1 MTTNACVLTAAL
13 PVAINVYLMAS
24 EFRSE
29 EGAASNAYFR
39 FYYALSYFDST
50 DARYFGSSILA

>member
-13 PVAINVYLMAS
+13 PVAINVYLMAT

-29 EGAASNAYFR
+29 EGAASNAIFVSTM
-39 FYYALSYFDST
+39 LS
-50 DARYFGSSILA
+50 AILIPLTLTVLGVHF